1 MRRAGKDPSVLVVS
15 KARLISVCPSSRAGQ
30 TYSVP
35 LLLCVH
41 RSGRTIWIPVLLGSR
56 YQGKTALPAVDHFLL
71 TTYFLLFGLIQ
82 AGSAG
87 NGKGIPRQRF
97 PLVSQLHASSIKT
110 PDYDRKIGMS

>member
-1 MRRAGKDPSVLVVS
+1 
-15 KARLISVCPSSRAGQ
+15 
-30 TYSVP
+30 
-35 LLLCVH
+35 
-41 RSGRTIWIPVLLGSR
+41 
-56 YQGKTALPAVDHFLL
+56 
-71 TTYFLLFGLIQ
+71 LFGLIQ